1 MYNTIKR
8 NDCMTNEQLIFFT
21 KLQQI
26 QEEVVTSQNNTSDK
40 LTEKEIYNLTYDTIY
55 KILELIDGYTS
66 DKIDLDLID
75 NLSGNSIKREIQLHD
90 KCADYLTI
98 Y

>member
-1 MYNTIKR
+1 
-8 NDCMTNEQLIFFT
+8 MTNEQLIFFT

-26 QEEVVTSQNNTSDK
+26 QEEVVTSQNNTSNK

-75 NLSGNSIKREIQLHD
+75 NLSGNSIKKEIQLHD
-90 KCADYLTI
+90 KCADYLTA

>member
-1 MYNTIKR
+1 MYNMLKR
-8 NDCMTNEQLIFFT
+8 NDCMTNEQLVFFT
-21 KLQQI
+21 RLQQI

-75 NLSGNSIKREIQLHD
+75 KLSGNSIKKEIQLHD
-90 KCADYLTI
+90 KCVEYLTV

>member
-1 MYNTIKR
+1 
-8 NDCMTNEQLIFFT
+8 MTNEQLIFFT

-26 QEEVVTSQNNTSDK
+26 QEEVVTSQNITSDK
-40 LTEKEIYNLTYDTIY
+40 LTEKEVYNLTYDTIY

-90 KCADYLTI
+90 KCADYLTV